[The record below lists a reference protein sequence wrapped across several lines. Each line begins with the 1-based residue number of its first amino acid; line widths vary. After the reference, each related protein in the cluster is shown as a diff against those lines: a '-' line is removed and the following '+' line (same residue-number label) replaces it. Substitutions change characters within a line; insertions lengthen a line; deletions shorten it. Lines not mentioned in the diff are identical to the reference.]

1 MKKPKIRYEEAR
13 LDVAYLPAKDLI
25 ATSNPVS
32 GGTDNVGDDDW
43 SKTTYSV
50 GGFWSKET

>member
-43 SKTTYSV
+43 SKLT
-50 GGFWSKET
+50 